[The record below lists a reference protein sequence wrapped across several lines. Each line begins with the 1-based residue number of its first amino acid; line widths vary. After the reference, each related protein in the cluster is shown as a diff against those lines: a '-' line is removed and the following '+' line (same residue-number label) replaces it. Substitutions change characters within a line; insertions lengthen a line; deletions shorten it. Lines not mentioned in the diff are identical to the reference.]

1 MGYVDEYNERHGK
14 CEYCKYHSVTGS
26 HRCVECYGRSFE
38 DNVDL
43 FSFIKARVT
52 KEASDKFNTTPEGK
66 QLYEMMEQHRQTYNQ
81 CKESY
86 NRELNKFIEFE
97 IKRVESIINSI

>member
-1 MGYVDEYNERHGK
+1 MGYFDEYNERHGK
-14 CEYCKYHSVTGS
+14 CEFCKYHYTVSTT
-26 HRCVECYGRSFE
+26 CTECYGKLFE
-38 DNVDL
+38 DSVDL

-52 KEASDKFNTTPEGK
+52 KEASDKFNATPDGK
-66 QLYEMMEQHRQTYNQ
+66 QLYDMMEQHRQTYNQ

-86 NRELNKFIEFE
+86 NRELNKFIESE